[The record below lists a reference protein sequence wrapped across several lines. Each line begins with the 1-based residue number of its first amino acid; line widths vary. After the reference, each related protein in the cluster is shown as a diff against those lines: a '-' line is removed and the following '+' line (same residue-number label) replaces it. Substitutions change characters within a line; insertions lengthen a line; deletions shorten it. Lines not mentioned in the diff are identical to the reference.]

1 MRASSGSVTHQD
13 YQKSSEI
20 GWNGKVQ
27 NLRGV
32 PELFVDYLIEDYIID
47 TYTKENG
54 VPVIKSDEHD
64 YNI

>member
-1 MRASSGSVTHQD
+1 VETGRT
-13 YQKSSEI
+13 

-47 TYTKENG
+47 TYTKDYTLTM
-54 VPVIKSDEHD
+54 IKQL
-64 YNI
+64 